1 MRKFLAGLAAG
12 ALALCAGYALA
23 SRNSSGTMSAAN
35 GPYISGTTISST
47 IVNARF
53 ADIENE
59 LTDSLSRSGK
69 GGMTAPLKEADGT
82 VAAPS
87 FSFTNEPGTGLYRIG
102 ASDLGLAVNGSKKH
116 EWTGSGETVTG
127 TFSVSGV
134 LSMPGGFD
142 SPGSGIFDA
151 NITVIGS
158 SSLGVTTATSVGAVG
173 GVTGATV
180 TATGLL
186 SGGTLGVTGTTNL
199 SGAANLTG
207 ATTLGASGTA
217 IANLTKGTCLLNG
230 GSPATCTAS
239 VPTGSDCVCTLKSG
253 GTAHIVGCAVS
264 GTTLTAISGTGADV
278 NNVSYFCWN

>member
-1 MRKFLAGLAAG
+1 MRNFLAGLAAG

-116 EWTGSGETVTG
+116 EWTGTGETVTG
-127 TFSVSGV
+127 TELVTGTLESAGK
-134 LSMPGGFD
+134 LTADNGFEVVAGT
-142 SPGSGIFDA
+142 SIFD
-151 NITVIGS
+151 NGVTVIGN
-158 SSLGVTTATSVGAVG
+158 SSL
-173 GVTGATV
+173 ATV
-180 TATGLL
+180 TATTI
-186 SGGTLGVTGTTNL
+186 SGTTVTGTTVTS
-199 SGAANLTG
+199 SGQVNGGTLAITG
-207 ATTLGASGTA
+207 ASTLGTGGTS
-217 IANLTKGTCLLNG
+217 ITSLTKGTCLLNG
-230 GSPATCTAS
+230 GTPATCTAA
-239 VPTGSDCVCTLKSG
+239 VPTGSDCLCTMRSSS
-253 GTAHIVGCAVS
+253 TAHAIGCAVVA
-264 GTTLTAISGTGADV
+264 TTLTAISSTNGDV
-278 NNVSYFCWN
+278 NNVSYFCWMT

>member
-35 GPYISGTTISST
+35 GPYISGTSISST

-116 EWTGSGETVTG
+116 EWTGTGESVTG
-127 TFSVSGV
+127 TFAVSGT
-134 LSMPGGFD
+134 SAFTGSASFPGGMD
-142 SPGSGIFDA
+142 VPGSAIFDA
-151 NITVIGS
+151 NITVIGN
-158 SSLGVTTATSVGAVG
+158 SSL
-173 GVTGATV
+173 ATV
-180 TATGLL
+180 TATTI
-186 SGGTLGVTGTTNL
+186 SGTTVTGTTVTS
-199 SGAANLTG
+199 SGQVNGGTLAITG
-207 ATTLGASGTA
+207 ASTLGTGGTS
-217 IANLTKGTCLLNG
+217 ITSLTKGTCLLNG
-230 GSPATCTAS
+230 GTPATCTAA
-239 VPTGSDCVCTLKSG
+239 VPSGSDCLCTMRSSS
-253 GTAHIVGCAVS
+253 TAHAIGCAVVA
-264 GTTLTAISGTGADV
+264 TTLTAISSTNGDV